1 MNSPKKVAGGG
12 SRLRRDVASLRSN
25 SNHPI
30 TQKRRCPGQAEAFS
44 FINLVRPKEELVRC
58 YRIATL
64 LGLRM

>member
-30 TQKRRCPGQAEAFS
+30 TQKRRCPGQAEALRFVAGGGFEPS
-44 FINLVRPKEELVRC
+44 TC
-58 YRIATL
+58 
-64 LGLRM
+64 GL